1 MQCLRHVL
9 LPFGLIG
16 AVALLVF
23 LSGLLDAEWSGS
35 QSAFR
40 SARVRA
46 GHECQE
52 GDDDRING
60 CRIQERGA
68 VRAI

>member
-1 MQCLRHVL
+1 MRCLRYVL

-16 AVALLVF
+16 VVALLVF
-23 LSGLLDAEWSGS
+23 LSGLPDAEWSGS

-46 GHECQE
+46 GHECHPV
-52 GDDDRING
+52 DNDRING
-60 CRIQERGA
+60 CRIQERGV

>member
-1 MQCLRHVL
+1 MQCLRYVL
-9 LPFGLIG
+9 LPLCLIG
-16 AVALLVF
+16 VVALLVF
-23 LSGLLDAEWSGS
+23 LSGLPDAEWSGS
-35 QSAFR
+35 QSAFQ

-52 GDDDRING
+52 VDDDRING
-60 CRIQERGA
+60 CRIQERGV